1 MLKLSDYIEEKK
13 AAEFFGITAR
23 DLRRKIV
30 IDKVWKVGYSRIS
43 ERIVFYVKKDLEQII
58 NEHSRLTA

>member
-30 IDKVWKVGYSRIS
+30 IDKVWRWATA
-43 ERIVFYVKKDLEQII
+43 VFQ
-58 NEHSRLTA
+58 NG